1 MTDEGD
7 KLVAVARHEMI
18 VFDRP
23 SKRTSLA
30 MIDHIEQLQAALA
43 QAEAERDG
51 LAKSLLGKFDEMER
65 LIGDSDKLLAERDG
79 AYALAEKVAR
89 DYASKA
95 KLRGWTTAP
104 ESAAM
109 AAQHIAQNIRQL
121 KSQHHD

>member
-18 VFDRP
+18 IFDRP
-23 SKRTSLA
+23 SRRTSLA
-30 MIDHIEQLQAALA
+30 MIDRIEAMQAALA
-43 QAEAERDG
+43 QAEAERG
-51 LAKSLLGKFDEMER
+51 A
-65 LIGDSDKLLAERDG
+65 

-95 KLRGWTTAP
+95 KLRGWVTAP

-121 KSQHHD
+121 KGQHHD

>member
-1 MTDEGD
+1 MKGSAMNDDLVKHLRECANGMRTFMNERGD
-7 KLVAVARHEMI
+7 YGMADTAA
-18 VFDRP
+18 DR
-23 SKRTSLA
+23 
-30 MIDHIEQLQAALA
+30 IEALQAALA
-43 QAEAERDG
+43 QAE
-51 LAKSLLGKFDEMER
+51 
-65 LIGDSDKLLAERDG
+65 AERDG

-121 KSQHHD
+121 KENNHD